1 MRIVA
6 FILAAVTA
14 VAVMDGAAAAPAA
27 GCDLPGSI
35 LSTDSDLTH
44 VAAAIKARHHLD
56 IAVIGSGSS
65 TLPGPDGAQSAYPAR
80 LEAALKARLP
90 GVEIAVTAHVKSR
103 QTTTEMAAELS
114 KILADEKP
122 SLVIWQAGTV
132 DAMRGV
138 EPDEFRATLDDGVDT
153 LTSGGADVILMN
165 MQYSP
170 RTESMLGVSAYADVM
185 RWVAQQHG
193 MPLFDRL
200 ALMRYWNESGQFD
213 LYAATKD
220 YAMARKVHECIGQGL
235 ASQISDAAHLEL
247 KKQTTR

>member
-6 FILAAVTA
+6 LILAAIVALAVVDSAAA
-14 VAVMDGAAAAPAA
+14 VADT
-27 GCDLPGSI
+27 CDLPGSI
-35 LSTDSDLTH
+35 LWTDSYLNH
-44 VAAAIKARHHLD
+44 VAAAIKDHHRFN
-56 IAVIGSGSS
+56 ITVIGSGSS
-65 TLPGPDGAQSAYPAR
+65 TLPGPDGAESAYPAR
-80 LEAALKARLP
+80 LALALKARLP
-90 GVEIAVTAHVKSR
+90 DTDIAVTTHVKSR
-103 QTTTEMAAELS
+103 QTTAEMAAELG
-114 KILADEKP
+114 KIVAEEKP

-153 LTSGGADVILMN
+153 LTAGGADVILMN

-193 MPLFDRL
+193 VPLFDRL
-200 ALMRYWNESGQFD
+200 SLMRFWNESGQFD

-220 YAMARKVHECIGQGL
+220 YAMARRVHECIGRAL
-235 ASQISDAAHLEL
+235 ASQITDAAHLDL